1 MQQQQFLHVLSPD
14 DAINAW
20 KRTVRLP
27 QRPAEDVSLG
37 EAWGRI
43 AAADVVAPNNVPV
56 FDRSRVDGFA
66 VDAQSTFGAEED
78 SPVRLLLSPVSI
90 PAGIAPDASLS
101 PDTAMAIATGGAVPR
116 GANAVVMVEDTHI
129 ERSHVVITRAA
140 VPGNHIGLAGG
151 DLTQGELIVAA
162 GTRLSARETG
172 MLAACGIDEIACRAR
187 FRVAVLSTGDEIVQP
202 GQPLALGQVHDVN
215 GVLITDALREMGA
228 HGHYLGVVG
237 DDEAALRSA
246 LHDATTRF
254 DAVLLSGGTSKGEG
268 DLTYRMVAELGTL
281 AAHGVALK
289 PGKPLCLA
297 TVEGKPVAI
306 LPGFPTSAIFTFHTI
321 VAPVLTWCM
330 GSHQARAH
338 TAMATL
344 TSHLQSV
351 VGRAHCQLVTLL
363 SRGDDMLAVPLAKG
377 SGAVTA
383 FARAE
388 GFVEIPLEQEYLEAG
403 TRVRVTLTGMTAAA
417 PDLTIAGSHCL
428 GVEAICKHL
437 RTQADE
443 RLTIKTMTLGSRGG
457 LAIIADGGCD
467 LAPIHLFDPD
477 KNAWNAPF
485 LPNGT
490 QLLRGYNRAQVIA
503 YRAEHKDLFE
513 RGDADDDL
521 ARAFETGGLRFAN
534 RNPGSGTRALIDEFV
549 INLEVD
555 QTAVPGWES
564 AYRSHTAV
572 AGAIASGR
580 ADFGVCLVS
589 AAEAQGLRSIAWRSE
604 QLDFA
609 VLSSAWETRGVRA
622 FRRALG
628 DEQVV
633 ASLRALACEPQ

>member
-1 MQQQQFLHVLSPD
+1 MHQQQFLHVLRPD

-20 KRTVRLP
+20 KRAVRHPL
-27 QRPAEDVSLG
+27 RPAEVVSL
-37 EAWGRI
+37 EDAWGRI

-66 VDAQSTFGAEED
+66 VDAQSTFGAEEGT
-78 SPVRLLLSPVSI
+78 PVRLPLSPVSI

-101 PDTAMAIATGGAVPR
+101 PATAMAIATGGAIPR

-129 ERSHVVITRAA
+129 EESHVVITRAA

-162 GTRLSARETG
+162 GNRLSARETG
-172 MLAACGIDEIACRAR
+172 MLAACGIDKVACRAR
-187 FRVAVLSTGDEIVQP
+187 FRVAVLSTGDEIVPP

-215 GVLITDALREMGA
+215 GVLLADALREMGA
-228 HGHYLGVVG
+228 YGHYLGVVG
-237 DDEAALRSA
+237 DDEAALRTA
-246 LHDATTRF
+246 LHDATARF

-268 DLTYRMVAELGTL
+268 DLTYRMVEELGSI

-338 TAMATL
+338 TVMATL

-388 GFVEIPLEQEYLEAG
+388 GFVEIPLAQEYLEAG

-428 GVEAICKHL
+428 GVESICKHL
-437 RTQADE
+437 RSQDSP
-443 RLTIKTMTLGSRGG
+443 LTIKTMTLGSRGG
-457 LAIIADGGCD
+457 LAMIADGGCD
-467 LAPIHLFDPD
+467 LAPIHLLDPD
-477 KNAWNAPF
+477 KNEWNVPF

-490 QLLRGYNRAQVIA
+490 RLLRGYNRAQVIA
-503 YRAEHKDLFE
+503 YRAEHKDHFE
-513 RGDADDDL
+513 CSDTDDDL
-521 ARAFETGGLRFAN
+521 ARAFATGGLRFAN
-534 RNPGSGTRALIDEFV
+534 RNPGSGTRALIDEFLS
-549 INLEVD
+549 NREVD

-572 AGAIASGR
+572 AGAVASGR

-589 AAEAQGLRSIAWRSE
+589 AAEAQGLKSIAWRSE

-609 VLSSAWETRGVRA
+609 VLLSAWDTRGVRA